1 MAVRSGR
8 VDLSIFSE
16 AFGSARREPAGRSAA
31 GWYVCAIS
39 TGLLIPCLVVVV
51 GVIARLLEKRGFD
64 QSPVQLGSHLS
75 VPIPAAWLTQ
85 SPLVQLSYLVLLSLF
100 LSLAFAF
107 FNWGHRRGS
116 DRRSRSVVAKLHR
129 ELLTQSLRRA
139 EIEGAIAQRERAQ
152 VLIDKKLPQLSRG
165 LIAWWQ
171 ALPRSLLLLV
181 GSVTVALLV
190 NISLASLAVIGG
202 LLLWQ
207 LYQWLRLRM
216 EDETTAWE
224 LPKSRRRL
232 VDLISQAPLLAKTYT
247 GGAADKAF
255 ESELELLMQRIARG
269 QASRSR
275 LVPIM
280 SIAVA
285 FVIALLILGLGVNLL
300 ADQSGLSVTSALVL
314 GLALGGAVAGAMRL
328 AEAATRIAS
337 ADEAARAVYQYLR
350 LSDDAMP
357 SEQRIGLAGLRE
369 VVVFRDVS
377 LNVEGDGSILSGV
390 SLEFRPGELISLMGS
405 RSVSA
410 LALAELL
417 LGIGRPSRGRI
428 LLDGIE
434 IKDIHPR
441 SLANNVLW
449 IGADGPIGEGTL
461 LQNLVGENG
470 DGAATDVISAIESLG
485 IDSLLARFEDG
496 FQTILNTD
504 DQRLT
509 VDEKY
514 AVGIAR
520 AVVHRP
526 PIIVVQEPP
535 ASTDELVGDR
545 ALVALRKLAD
555 EKSLVIVLP
564 RRLPTLRASDRVVL
578 LNGPKLAGEGNHNGL
593 LQSSDLYRHLN
604 YLLFNPYRG
613 KG

>member
-116 DRRSRSVVAKLHR
+116 DRRSRAVVAKLHR

-328 AEAATRIAS
+328 AEAATRIAI

>member
-31 GWYVCAIS
+31 RWYVCAIS

-100 LSLAFAF
+100 LSFAFAF
-107 FNWGHRRGS
+107 CNWGHRRGS
-116 DRRSRSVVAKLHR
+116 DRRSRAVVAKLHR

-285 FVIALLILGLGVNLL
+285 FVIAVLILGLGVNLL

>member
-1 MAVRSGR
+1 M
-8 VDLSIFSE
+8 SIFSG
-16 AFGSARREPAGRSAA
+16 AFASARREPAGRAST
-31 GWYVCAIS
+31 GWYFCAIA
-39 TGLLIPCLVVVV
+39 TGLLIPCLVIVL
-51 GVIARLLEKRGFD
+51 GVIARLLEKRGLD
-64 QSPVQLGSHLS
+64 QSPVQLGSHLA
-75 VPIPAAWLTQ
+75 IPLPQDWLGE
-85 SPLVQLSYLVLLSLF
+85 SPLLQLSYLVSIALVMA
-100 LSLAFAF
+100 LAFAI

-116 DRRSRSVVAKLHR
+116 DRRSRAVVAKLHR

-139 EIEGAIAQRERAQ
+139 EIEGAIAQRDRAQ
-152 VLIDKKLPQLSRG
+152 VLIDRKLPQLSRG

-171 ALPRSLLLLV
+171 AFPRSLLLLV

-190 NISLASLAVIGG
+190 NVLLASLAVIGG

-232 VDLISQAPLLAKTYT
+232 VDLISQAPLLAKTFT

-255 ESELELLMQRIARG
+255 EGELDLLMQRIAMG
-269 QASRSR
+269 QSSRSR
-275 LVPIM
+275 MVPVM
-280 SIAVA
+280 SFAVSI
-285 FVIALLILGLGVNLL
+285 VIALLVLGLGVNLL
-300 ADQSGLSVTSALVL
+300 TVDSRLSVTSALVL
-314 GLALGGAVAGAMRL
+314 GLALGGAVAGAIRL
-328 AEAATRIAS
+328 AEATKGTS
-337 ADEAARAVYQYLR
+337 TADEAARAVYQYLR
-350 LSDDAMP
+350 LSDDSMP
-357 SEQRIGLAGLRE
+357 SEQRVGLAGVRDA
-369 VVVFRDVS
+369 VVFRDVS
-377 LNVEGDGSILSGV
+377 LSVEGDESILSGV
-390 SLEFRPGELISLMGS
+390 SLEFRPGEMVSLMGS

-441 SLANNVLW
+441 SLAKNVLW
-449 IGADGPIGEGTL
+449 IGADGPISDGTL
-461 LQNLVGENG
+461 LQNLVGEG
-470 DGAATDVISAIESLG
+470 GEGVGRDVASVIESLG
-485 IDSLLARFEDG
+485 INSLLERFEDG
-496 FQTILNTD
+496 LQTVLSAED
-504 DQRLT
+504 PRLS

-535 ASTDELVGDR
+535 VSMDELVGDR

-578 LNGPKLAGEGNHNGL
+578 LSGPKLAGEGKHNGL

-613 KG
+613 KD

>member
-1 MAVRSGR
+1 

-16 AFGSARREPAGRSAA
+16 AFGSARREPAGRAAA
-31 GWYVCAIS
+31 GWYICAIA

-85 SPLVQLSYLVLLSLF
+85 SPLVQLTYLVLLSL
-100 LSLAFAF
+100 LLALAFAF

-116 DRRSRSVVAKLHR
+116 DRRSRAVVARLHR

-139 EIEGAIAQRERAQ
+139 EVEGAIAQRERAQ

-171 ALPRSLLLLV
+171 AFPRSLLLLF

-207 LYQWLRLRM
+207 LYHWLRLRM
-216 EDETTAWE
+216 EDETTTWE

-232 VDLISQAPLLAKTYT
+232 VDLISQAPLLAKTFT

-255 ESELELLMQRIARG
+255 ESELELLMQRIALG
-269 QASRSR
+269 QSSRSR

-280 SIAVA
+280 SIAVS

-300 ADQSGLSVTSALVL
+300 ADQSSLSVTSALVL
-314 GLALGGAVAGAMRL
+314 GLALGGAVAGAIRL
-328 AEAATRIAS
+328 AEAVSGMAG

-357 SEQRIGLAGLRE
+357 SEQRVGLAGLRE
-369 VVVFRDVS
+369 AVVFRDVS
-377 LNVEGDGSILSGV
+377 LQVEGDESILSGV
-390 SLEFRPGELISLMGS
+390 SLEFHPGELISLMGS

-428 LLDGIE
+428 MLDGIE
-434 IKDIHPR
+434 IKDVHPR
-441 SLANNVLW
+441 SLAKNVLW
-449 IGADGPIGEGTL
+449 IGADGPISEGTL
-461 LQNLVGENG
+461 LQNLVGESG
-470 DGAATDVISAIESLG
+470 DGGAPDVTSVIESLG

-496 FQTILNTD
+496 LQTVLNAD
-504 DQRLT
+504 DQRMT

-520 AVVHRP
+520 AVMHRP

-578 LNGPKLAGEGNHNGL
+578 LNGPKLAGEGKHNGL

-604 YLLFNPYRG
+604 YLLFNPYRS

>member
-1 MAVRSGR
+1 
-8 VDLSIFSE
+8 LSIFSG
-16 AFGSARREPAGRSAA
+16 AFASARRDPAGRAST
-31 GWYVCAIS
+31 GWYFCAIA
-39 TGLLIPCLVVVV
+39 TGLLIPGLVVVV
-51 GVIARLLEKRGFD
+51 GVIARLLEKRGID
-64 QSPVQLGSHLS
+64 QSPVQLGSHLV
-75 VPIPAAWLTQ
+75 VPIPQAWLVQ
-85 SPLVQLSYLVLLSLF
+85 SPLLQLSYLVLIALL
-100 LSLAFAF
+100 LSLAFAI

-116 DRRSRSVVAKLHR
+116 DRRSRGVVAKLHR

-139 EIEGAIAQRERAQ
+139 EIEGAIAQRDRAQ
-152 VLIDKKLPQLSRG
+152 VLIDRKLPQLSRG

-171 ALPRSLLLLV
+171 AFPRSLLLLV

-190 NISLASLAVIGG
+190 NVSLASLAVIGG

-255 ESELELLMQRIARG
+255 EGELDLLMQRIAMG
-269 QASRSR
+269 QSSRSR
-275 LVPIM
+275 LVPVM
-280 SIAVA
+280 SFAVSL
-285 FVIALLILGLGVNLL
+285 VIALLVLGLGVNLL
-300 ADQSGLSVTSALVL
+300 TADSGLSVTSALVL
-314 GLALGGAVAGAMRL
+314 GLALGSAVAGAIRL
-328 AEAATRIAS
+328 AEATKGS
-337 ADEAARAVYQYLR
+337 STADEAARAVYQYLR

-357 SEQRIGLAGLRE
+357 SEQRVGLAGLRDA
-369 VVVFRDVS
+369 VVFRDVS
-377 LNVEGDGSILSGV
+377 LSVEGNESILSGV
-390 SLEFRPGELISLMGS
+390 SLELRPGEMISLMGS

-428 LLDGIE
+428 MFDGIE
-434 IKDIHPR
+434 INEIHPR
-441 SLANNVLW
+441 SLAKNVLW
-449 IGADGPIGEGTL
+449 IGADGPISEGTL
-461 LQNLVGENG
+461 LQNLVGEGGEGVN
-470 DGAATDVISAIESLG
+470 DDITSVIESLG
-485 IDSLLARFEDG
+485 IDSLFKRFEDG
-496 FQTILNTD
+496 LQTILSAED
-504 DQRLT
+504 PRLS

-535 ASTDELVGDR
+535 ASMDELVGDR

-578 LNGPKLAGEGNHNGL
+578 LSGPKLAGEGKHNGL

-613 KG
+613 KD

>member
-1 MAVRSGR
+1 
-8 VDLSIFSE
+8 VDLAIFSK
-16 AFGSARREPAGRSAA
+16 AFDSARREPAGRASV
-31 GWYVCAIS
+31 GWYICAI
-39 TGLLIPCLVVVV
+39 TAGLLIPCLVVVV
-51 GVIARLLEKRGFD
+51 GVIARLLEEHGFD
-64 QSPVQLGSHLS
+64 QSPVQLGSHLA
-75 VPIPAAWLTQ
+75 VPIPTAWLAQ
-85 SPLVQLSYLVLLSLF
+85 SPLVQLSYLVLLAL
-100 LSLAFAF
+100 LLALAFAF
-107 FNWGHRRGS
+107 FHWGHRRGS
-116 DRRSRSVVAKLHR
+116 DRRSRAVIAKLHR

-152 VLIDKKLPQLSRG
+152 VLLDKKLPQLSRG

-171 ALPRSLLLLV
+171 AFPRSLLLLV
-181 GSVTVALLV
+181 GSVTVALSVDLA
-190 NISLASLAVIGG
+190 LASLAVIGG

-207 LYQWLRLRM
+207 LYQGLRHRM

-232 VDLISQAPLLAKTYT
+232 ADLISQAPLLAKTYT

-255 ESELELLMQRIARG
+255 ESELDLLLQRIAVG
-269 QASRSR
+269 QSSRSR

-280 SIAVA
+280 AIAFA

-300 ADQSGLSVTSALVL
+300 ADQSSLSLTSALVL
-314 GLALGGAVAGAMRL
+314 GLALGVAVAGAIRL
-328 AEAATRIAS
+328 AEAAKRIAS
-337 ADEAARAVYQYLR
+337 ADEAARVVDQYLR

-357 SEQRIGLAGLRE
+357 SEQRVGLAGLRE
-369 VVVFRDVS
+369 AVVFRDVS
-377 LNVEGDGSILSGV
+377 LNVEGDQSILSGV

-405 RSVSA
+405 QAVSA

-428 LLDGIE
+428 MLDGIE
-434 IKDIHPR
+434 IKTVHPR
-441 SLANNVLW
+441 ALANNVLW
-449 IGADGPIGEGTL
+449 VGADGPISEGTL

-470 DGAATDVISAIESLG
+470 DAAAPDVTSVIKRLG

-496 FQTILNTD
+496 LQTILNAD

-514 AVGIAR
+514 AIGIAR
-520 AVVHRP
+520 AVVHHP

-604 YLLFNPYRG
+604 YLLFNPYRSRG
-613 KG
+613 

>member
-1 MAVRSGR
+1 M
-8 VDLSIFSE
+8 SIFSG
-16 AFGSARREPAGRSAA
+16 AFASARREPAGRASTV
-31 GWYVCAIS
+31 WYFCAIA

-51 GVIARLLEKRGFD
+51 GVIARLLEKRGID
-64 QSPVQLGSHLS
+64 QSPVQLGSHLAI
-75 VPIPAAWLTQ
+75 PIPQDWLAE
-85 SPLVQLSYLVLLSLF
+85 SPLLQLSFLVSIALVMA
-100 LSLAFAF
+100 LAFAI

-116 DRRSRSVVAKLHR
+116 DQRSRAVVAKLHR

-139 EIEGAIAQRERAQ
+139 EIEGAIAQRDRAQ
-152 VLIDKKLPQLSRG
+152 VLIDRKLPQLSRG

-171 ALPRSLLLLV
+171 AFPRSLLLLV

-190 NISLASLAVIGG
+190 NVLLASLAVIGG

-232 VDLISQAPLLAKTYT
+232 VDLISQAPLLAKTFT

-255 ESELELLMQRIARG
+255 EGELDLLMQRIAMG
-269 QASRSR
+269 QSSRSR
-275 LVPIM
+275 MVPVM
-280 SIAVA
+280 SFAASI
-285 FVIALLILGLGVNLL
+285 VIALLVLGLGVNLL
-300 ADQSGLSVTSALVL
+300 AVDSRLSVTSALVL
-314 GLALGGAVAGAMRL
+314 GLALGGAVAGAIRL
-328 AEAATRIAS
+328 AEATKGTS
-337 ADEAARAVYQYLR
+337 TADEAARAIYQYLR
-350 LSDDAMP
+350 LSDDSMP
-357 SEQRIGLAGLRE
+357 SEQRVGMAGLRE
-369 VVVFRDVS
+369 AVVFRDVS
-377 LNVEGDGSILSGV
+377 LSVEGDESILSGV
-390 SLEFRPGELISLMGS
+390 SLEFRPGEMVSLMGS

-441 SLANNVLW
+441 SLAKNVLW
-449 IGADGPIGEGTL
+449 IGADGPISDGTL
-461 LQNLVGENG
+461 LQNLVGEGGEGG
-470 DGAATDVISAIESLG
+470 DRDVASVIESLG
-485 IDSLLARFEDG
+485 INSLLERFEDG
-496 FQTILNTD
+496 LQTVLSAED
-504 DQRLT
+504 PRLS

-535 ASTDELVGDR
+535 VSIDELVGDR

-578 LNGPKLAGEGNHNGL
+578 LSGPKLAGEGKHNGL

-613 KG
+613 KD

>member
-1 MAVRSGR
+1 
-8 VDLSIFSE
+8 LSIFSGNF
-16 AFGSARREPAGRSAA
+16 ASARRETAGRAST
-31 GWYVCAIS
+31 GWYFCAMA
-39 TGLLIPCLVVVV
+39 TGLLIPCLVIVL
-51 GVIARLLEKRGFD
+51 GVIARLLEKRGLD
-64 QSPVQLGSHLS
+64 QSPVQLGSHLAI
-75 VPIPAAWLTQ
+75 PIPQAWLTE
-85 SPLVQLSYLVLLSLF
+85 SPLLQLSYLVAIALVMA
-100 LSLAFAF
+100 LAFAI

-116 DRRSRSVVAKLHR
+116 DRRSRGVVAKLHR

-139 EIEGAIAQRERAQ
+139 EIEGAIAQRDRAQ
-152 VLIDKKLPQLSRG
+152 VLIDRKLPQLSRG

-171 ALPRSLLLLV
+171 AFPRSLLLLV

-190 NISLASLAVIGG
+190 NVLLASLAVIGG

-232 VDLISQAPLLAKTYT
+232 VDLISQAPLLAKTFT

-255 ESELELLMQRIARG
+255 EGELDLLMQRIAMG
-269 QASRSR
+269 QSSRSR
-275 LVPIM
+275 MVPFM
-280 SIAVA
+280 SFAVSI
-285 FVIALLILGLGVNLL
+285 VIALLVLGLGVNLL
-300 ADQSGLSVTSALVL
+300 TVDSRLSVTSALVL
-314 GLALGGAVAGAMRL
+314 GLALGGAVAGAIRL
-328 AEAATRIAS
+328 AEATKGTS
-337 ADEAARAVYQYLR
+337 TADEAARSIYQYLR
-350 LSDDAMP
+350 LSDDSMP
-357 SEQRIGLAGLRE
+357 SEQRVGLAGVRDA
-369 VVVFRDVS
+369 VVFRDVS
-377 LNVEGDGSILSGV
+377 LSVEGDESILSGV
-390 SLEFRPGELISLMGS
+390 SLEFRPGEMISLMGS

-441 SLANNVLW
+441 SLAKNVLW
-449 IGADGPIGEGTL
+449 IGADGPISDGTL
-461 LQNLVGENG
+461 LQNLVGEGGEGVN
-470 DGAATDVISAIESLG
+470 DDVAAVIENLG
-485 IDSLLARFEDG
+485 INSLLERFEDG
-496 FQTILNTD
+496 LQTVLSAED
-504 DQRLT
+504 PRLS

-535 ASTDELVGDR
+535 VSMDELVGDR

-555 EKSLVIVLP
+555 EKSLVIILP

-578 LNGPKLAGEGNHNGL
+578 LSGPKLAGEGKHNGL

-613 KG
+613 KD